1 MMKKT
6 IAVLVVLLLAAASAE
21 AAFLM
26 NETFDTAAQQVDVDT
41 LPGWVNNNGSSVE
54 WFRTTQVSDAVDGG
68 TLGIEKKQSGGSWGS
83 YSYDISHT
91 LGAGESYRFEAY
103 LEAQNGHTDTAHN
116 LRIYHSDGRRTQFY
130 FDGAAELDWAI
141 YDAGSSKI
149 HNANVSTSSLVVR
162 VALDIGPD
170 GVTAWYDL
178 SGGTS
183 WVSLGDAL
191 ATSNS
196 DFGFD
201 GIGEVNSQMYTA
213 QTASKVR
220 ADSFSLTTIPEP
232 STLALLALGSL
243 AALFR
248 RKR

>member
-1 MMKKT
+1 MKKV
-6 IAVLVVLLLAAASAE
+6 IAILAFVLLFTASAQ

-26 NETFDTAAQQVDVDT
+26 DENFNSAAQSVDVDT
-41 LPGWVNNNGSSVE
+41 LPGWVNNKGSGVE
-54 WFRTTQVSDAVDGG
+54 WFRTTQASDSVDGG
-68 TLGIEKKQSGGSWGS
+68 TLGIEKKQSGGDWGS

-103 LEAQNGHTDTAHN
+103 LVAENDHASTAHN
-116 LRIYHSDGRRTQFY
+116 LRVYHSDGRRTQFY

-141 YDAGSSKI
+141 YDAGSTKI
-149 HNANVSTSSLVVR
+149 HNDNVSTSSMVAR
-162 VALDIGPD
+162 VAFDIGPD
-170 GVTAWYDL
+170 GVTAWYDET
-178 SGGTS
+178 GGTS
-183 WVSLGDAL
+183 WVKLGDAL